1 MPLIPFARLLFS
13 LASLALLGLAAYL
26 LWSWHAGAF
35 VFDADGDPVRV
46 REQWRLW
53 AGLGLV
59 AWSFVGRLPVLWLIA
74 GPDREAPTRPVRDQ
88 GVIIDGIDGAR
99 LYVEAHG
106 PSGAPTLVLTHGWGL
121 DSTIWRYARRELEG
135 RFRIVVWDLPSL
147 GKSRGDISLDA
158 FARNL
163 EQVVRWAD
171 APVVLVGHSI
181 GGMTIQTLFL
191 QTRGAVDDRICGV
204 VLLNT
209 TYTNP
214 LKTMILSPL
223 MQALRRPLLDPVLR
237 LAIVLQPLVWIG
249 AWQGYLSGSAHLA
262 NRIGFGRHV
271 TRSQLDHNTLLAT
284 RNPPGAS
291 ARGNLAM
298 FAWDAT
304 GAMAAGAVPVLV
316 VTGQAD
322 IVTRPSA
329 GEAIAAV
336 APNAQRLQI
345 EGVNH
350 MGFLE
355 RHGDYNAAIASF
367 SASAFAARATPS
379 DAPAI

>member
-1 MPLIPFARLLFS
+1 MPLIPLLRLLFS
-13 LASLALLGLAAYL
+13 LASLALLGLAGYL
-26 LWSWHAGAF
+26 IWSWYEGYVVLDAAG
-35 VFDADGDPVRV
+35 DLVRV

-53 AGLGLV
+53 TGLALLV
-59 AWSFVGRLPVLWLIA
+59 WSVIGRLPMLVLLA
-74 GPDREAPTRPVRDQ
+74 KPDRGEPTRAERGT
-88 GVIIDGIDGAR
+88 GVVIDGADGAR

-106 PSGAPTLVLTHGWGL
+106 PAGAPTLVFTHGWGL
-121 DSTIWRYARRELEG
+121 DSTIWWYARRYLAG
-135 RFRIVVWDLPSL
+135 RFRVVVWDLPGL
-147 GKSRGDISLDA
+147 GRSRGAITLDD

-163 EQVVRWAD
+163 AAVVRWAD

-181 GGMTIQTLFL
+181 GGMTIQTLFRQREL
-191 QTRGAVDDRICGV
+191 VHDDRIQGV

-214 LKTMILSPL
+214 LKTMIASKL
-223 MQALRRPLLDPVLR
+223 MVALQRPVLEPIMR
-237 LAIVLQPLVWIG
+237 VAVVLQPIVWLC

-298 FAWDAT
+298 FRWDAT
-304 GAMAAGAVPVLV
+304 GAMAAAAVPVMV
-316 VTGQAD
+316 VTGQLD
-322 IVTRPSA
+322 IVTLPSA
-329 GEAIAAV
+329 GETITKDASATAV
-336 APNAQRLQI
+336 TKMD
-345 EGVNH
+345 GVNH

-355 RHGDYNAAIASF
+355 RHADYNAAIAAF
-367 SASAFAARATPS
+367 ADSAFQARPVSAQ
-379 DAPAI
+379 